1 MTGAQR
7 AALQAELHNSRLS
20 EGMKRIRV
28 DAGGER
34 RETTASASASAS
46 TAQRASPNPPRDR
59 ASPNP
64 RASPNSN
71 SLLPSPELRIAEL
84 IGSGTYGHVRRA
96 TWRGTPVAVKQ
107 LNRNLIGEAQL
118 RAFKRECELQLNLRH
133 PNIVQLLGGSW
144 DIGDAAV
151 FLVLEYCAQ
160 GTLAARLK
168 DRATREAMRT
178 ELRRR
183 VAVGIARGMQYLHSQ
198 APPIAHRDL
207 KPDNVLLDAS
217 LAPKIADFGV
227 STYATSLQSV
237 T

>member
-1 MTGAQR
+1 MPAVSGV
-7 AALQAELHNSRLS
+7 
-20 EGMKRIRV
+20 KPPPPP
-28 DAGGER
+28 
-34 RETTASASASAS
+34 
-46 TAQRASPNPPRDR
+46 ASPPAPPS
-59 ASPNP
+59 APP
-64 RASPNSN
+64 PTHHATAPPTTPC
-71 SLLPSPELRIAEL
+71 LPQLPPPPVLPSLELRIAEL

-168 DRATREAMRT
+168 DRAAREAMPT